1 MSRPKRLRVCCP
13 KKSDWGLGH
22 VLADDGGAKVTVF
35 FLAGGKLTLNTTI
48 TELDLVTGEAA
59 RNPILDIAAQANW
72 ELADRNLYVIELR
85 PEIFTQQETFLE
97 TNLHYIPGT
106 KPCVYV
112 GLTGHAPEERFRE
125 HLRGNH
131 SARFVRR
138 YGVRLLAELYGHF
151 NPMPYALGQAMEP
164 ELARQL
170 REQGYGVWQ
179 N

>member
-1 MSRPKRLRVCCP
+1 MSRPKGLRVCCP
-13 KKSDWGLGH
+13 KKPDWGLGH

-35 FLAGGKLTLNTTI
+35 
-48 TELDLVTGEAA
+48 
-59 RNPILDIAAQANW
+59 
-72 ELADRNLYVIELR
+72 
-85 PEIFTQQETFLE
+85 
-97 TNLHYIPGT
+97 
-106 KPCVYV
+106 
-112 GLTGHAPEERFRE
+112 
-125 HLRGNH
+125 RGNH

-138 YGVRLLAELYGHF
+138 DGVRLLAELYRHF